1 MVVIVFAPFCSKEVT
16 GTVGLFFDIIQLLI
30 MSKQNKKHDKPVK
43 IKESF
48 TEAVQ
53 RISRVEKKTVDR
65 NIKSSKDD
73 KKGNKD

>member
-1 MVVIVFAPFCSKEVT
+1 
-16 GTVGLFFDIIQLLI
+16 